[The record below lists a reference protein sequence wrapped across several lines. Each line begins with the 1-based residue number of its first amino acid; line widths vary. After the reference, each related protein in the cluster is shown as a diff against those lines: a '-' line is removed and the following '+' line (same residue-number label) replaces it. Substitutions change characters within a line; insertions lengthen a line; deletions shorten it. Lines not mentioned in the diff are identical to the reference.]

1 MNNEHVPTG
10 FPIPKAQQDPVEA
23 SMSLCIS
30 RVGLLQIRTSITES
44 PVQAHLFEEYRKFSD
59 FLSGADSIHRLD
71 TGSLWYF
78 RSVKVPYAMFR
89 EWLRRAEPTEY
100 RLIVVAKSDPASVS
114 KDAGAWDPNPWNLR
128 RKVTIEPAF
137 DTASDTASDHVRTR
151 KDTILAKASA
161 STNEHL
167 RVQPDSDQVEITESG
182 AWVPVKIFVTNAD
195 LEKE

>member
-1 MNNEHVPTG
+1 MNDPYLPTG

-30 RVGLLQIRTSITES
+30 RTGLLQIRTSITES

-59 FLSGADSIHRLD
+59 FLAGADSIHRLD

-100 RLIVVAKSDPASVS
+100 RLIVVAKTDPMSVS

-128 RKVTIEPAF
+128 RKVSVEPAF
-137 DTASDTASDHVRTR
+137 DATRDPIHTR
-151 KDTILAKASA
+151 KDAILAKVSMED
-161 STNEHL
+161 SEHL
-167 RVQPDSDQVEITESG
+167 RVHHDSDQVEITETG
-182 AWVPVKIFVTNAD
+182 AWVPVKIFVNNQD
-195 LEKE
+195 LDKE